1 MDVDTGVDDSIA
13 LLYAVAIPNVELVAV
28 TCCAGNVEAPQAASN
43 TLAVLE
49 LAGAGDVEVALGSLA
64 PLVVPLRIAS
74 SHGPGGLGYAQL
86 PRARRALSSR
96 FAPDLLVGEA
106 RRRPGAITLVATG
119 PLTNVALAIA
129 RERDLPRVLRRLVI
143 MGGSFDHPGNT
154 TPAAE
159 FNVLVDPEA
168 AKIVLEAFSEPNVPR
183 PLLCGL
189 NVTEQAEF
197 TPDHLRQLAARAG
210 SVPEESVDPE
220 DPAGTRSR
228 ASNAL
233 VRYVSDALRFSMEA
247 HLRFGQGYVAHLH
260 DPLALA
266 LALDGS
272 LGETR
277 PGTVD
282 VELAGS
288 LTRGMTVVDWHGL
301 WGRAPN
307 ADVAVRIDAA
317 RLLDELV
324 GRIGTLARRRHNSA

>member
-1 MDVDTGVDDSIA
+1 MDVDTGVDDCIA
-13 LLYAVAIPNVELVAV
+13 LLYAVASPNVELVAA
-28 TCCAGNVEAPQAASN
+28 TCCAGNVAAPQAAAN

-64 PLVVPLRIAS
+64 PLVAPLRTAVF
-74 SHGPGGLGYAQL
+74 HGPGGLGYAEL
-86 PRARRALSSR
+86 PEARRPISSR
-96 FAPDLLVGEA
+96 FAPDLLVEEA
-106 RRRPGAITLVATG
+106 CRRPGAITLVATG
-119 PLTNVALAIA
+119 PLTNVALAVR
-129 RERDLPRVLRRLVI
+129 REPELPRLLRRLVV

-168 AKIVLEAFSEPNVPR
+168 AKIVLDAFSGSDPR

-197 TPDHLRQLAARAG
+197 GPEHLRRLAELAG
-210 SVPEESVDPE
+210 STNPV
-220 DPAGTRSR
+220 
-228 ASNAL
+228 
-233 VRYVSDALRFSMEA
+233 VRCVSDALRFSMEA
-247 HLRFGQGYVAHLH
+247 HQRFGQGYVAHLH
-260 DPLALA
+260 DPFALA

-282 VELAGS
+282 VELGGS

-307 ADVAVRIDAA
+307 ADVAIEIDAP
-317 RLLDELV
+317 RFLGEVVD
-324 GRIGTLARRRHNSA
+324 RIAALSRHVT